1 MSHEDLKTVCDTVTT
16 VAFMAFAFGL
26 FYILLKNLL

>member
-1 MSHEDLKTVCDTVTT
+1 MSHEDLKTVCDT
-16 VAFMAFAFGL
+16 AMAIASMAFAFGL

>member
-1 MSHEDLKTVCDTVTT
+1 MSHEDLKTVCGTIEA